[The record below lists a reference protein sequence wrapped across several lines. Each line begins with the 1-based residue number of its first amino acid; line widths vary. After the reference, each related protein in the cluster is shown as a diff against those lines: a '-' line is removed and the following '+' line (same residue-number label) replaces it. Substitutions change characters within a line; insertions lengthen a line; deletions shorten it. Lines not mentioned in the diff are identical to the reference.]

1 MLSAFLTAALL
12 AAPAAAPPCRPAAT
26 LYGFPHAAMVV
37 DAFVDPTHDS
47 ALLTVLE
54 LRRLVAERPSEVA
67 VRVHLVTTPGTL
79 DPRAERVRAWLAA
92 MSARDRLVPALRV
105 VRTDGTDRVF
115 VRLGTEDARRDL
127 AEAVGM
133 KPALLERVAAEGCHD
148 SAIAANDAELRRRM
162 EERGSMVFRL
172 PVFAVTSHPTGAGS
186 STPGDQVFE
195 DSATLERLR
204 PQLGRE
210 KSRLRQAKV
219 RPKPP
224 LPEARAASE
233 RLRRPELEGARLG
246 GVGLPHL
253 FVLMARDEDD
263 PNLFMLLPPVLE
275 FRRDHPGTLTVQ
287 VVARGGSF
295 GAQSLRHRLCAARRQ
310 GLVAAYVHH
319 LASDPSTR
327 QTDPAVRDLLDT
339 LDKVPVEACE
349 DEVDPA
355 ELGLPDGG
363 WLDGIPRTRSE
374 LEGIEAT
381 LDLLDTTARPLSPLF
396 GPRKEEL

>member
-1 MLSAFLTAALL
+1 
-12 AAPAAAPPCRPAAT
+12 
-26 LYGFPHAAMVV
+26 
-37 DAFVDPTHDS
+37 
-47 ALLTVLE
+47 
-54 LRRLVAERPSEVA
+54 
-67 VRVHLVTTPGTL
+67 
-79 DPRAERVRAWLAA
+79 
-92 MSARDRLVPALRV
+92 
-105 VRTDGTDRVF
+105 
-115 VRLGTEDARRDL
+115 
-127 AEAVGM
+127 
-133 KPALLERVAAEGCHD
+133 
-148 SAIAANDAELRRRM
+148 
-162 EERGSMVFRL
+162 
-172 PVFAVTSHPTGAGS
+172 
-186 STPGDQVFE
+186 
-195 DSATLERLR
+195 
-204 PQLGRE
+204 
-210 KSRLRQAKV
+210 V

-224 LPEARAASE
+224 LPEAWAASE

-263 PNLFMLLPPVLE
+263 PNLFMLLPPVLD

-327 QTDPAVRDLLDT
+327 HTDPAVRDLLDT

-381 LDLLDTTARPLSPLF
+381 LDLLDTTTRPLSPLF

>member
-1 MLSAFLTAALL
+1 MLPALVTLGLTVWLA
-12 AAPAAAPPCRPAAT
+12 AAPAKTQPCADEGTR
-26 LYGFPHAAMVV
+26 YGVEHARTAV
-37 DAFVDPTHDS
+37 DAFLDPTADS

-54 LRRLVAERPSEVA
+54 LRRLVAERPSEVT
-67 VRVHLVTTPGTL
+67 VRIHLVTTPGTL
-79 DPRAERVRAWLAA
+79 DPRAEAVRAWLAS
-92 MSARDRLVPALRV
+92 MSAHDRLVPALRV
-105 VRTDGTDRVF
+105 VRTDGTDRVY
-115 VRLGTEDARRDL
+115 VRLSTKAARRDL
-127 AEAVGM
+127 ARALDLPPELHERAAAERCHANRLAVG
-133 KPALLERVAAEGCHD
+133 
-148 SAIAANDAELRRRM
+148 DAELRRRM
-162 EERGSMVFRL
+162 QERGTTVFRL
-172 PVFAVTSHPTGAGS
+172 PVFGVS
-186 STPGDQVFE
+186 SVDTAASDQVFE
-195 DSATLERLR
+195 DTATLERLR

-210 KSRLRQAKV
+210 RSRVQHARV

-224 LPEARAASE
+224 LPEARAVSE

-275 FRRDHPGTLTVQ
+275 FRRDHPGLLTVQ

-319 LASDPSTR
+319 LASDPAIR
-327 QTDPAVRDLLDT
+327 HTDPAVQDLLET
-339 LDKVPVEACE
+339 LDKVPIEACE
-349 DEVDPA
+349 DDVDPA

-381 LDLLDTTARPLSPLF
+381 LDLLETTARPLSPLL
-396 GPRKEEL
+396 GPHTEEL